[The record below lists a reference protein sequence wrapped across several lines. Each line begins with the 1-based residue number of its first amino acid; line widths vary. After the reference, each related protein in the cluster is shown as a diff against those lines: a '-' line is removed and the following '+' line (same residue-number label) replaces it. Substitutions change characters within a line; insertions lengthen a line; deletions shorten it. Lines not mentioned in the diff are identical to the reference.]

1 MKNNIKGL
9 KDYLKKDNYFISY
22 LLTLLL
28 ITVIITYYKIQV
40 QMTMGPMW
48 DAFDFLANA
57 KYFAGQGFGYID
69 PARPP
74 FLSFLTSLL
83 FRAGF
88 ESEIAI
94 FIVDGILFILGV
106 IGLYLFFNLR
116 FKPLLSFIGS
126 LFYVSFPVVL
136 LWVGAGYTDVAS
148 ASLSIWALYF
158 TVLAVKRNSK
168 FFYISFPVFTLAF
181 LTRYPSAILI
191 FPIAF
196 YVLIND
202 SLKNNLKDIIM
213 GIIASIPLLIPALI
227 FYYNNFG
234 NPITPLLGFYSATTA
249 QTAGPRFAYN
259 PEIWYYFKNSL
270 YSLINLD
277 FLNSPYW
284 IVMIIFAVIAVLMG
298 YMIILGTYIN
308 IRQFLISRK
317 ERLNLKNIKNR
328 KILFLACFL
337 VLFLISFNKVNYLV
351 SISIFSIS
359 SYILY
364 LILRSDDLENL
375 DLDMLFLLWLAS
387 YLIFHSVYSV
397 KVIRYFIPMA
407 PAISYFI
414 LMGLSGF
421 TENTKIKIRNI
432 SIKNG
437 IYILLVFALLI
448 SSIQF
453 VYQLEHDPIANGQN
467 FSLNISDNGQR
478 EFIIL
483 NNDYSGE
490 LYHEIYNTHNELKMI
505 SSWLE
510 NHDPDYKNK
519 IICTDYFW
527 PHLRWYFKKNI
538 YAINVFDKERDGEIN
553 DILIDNEVDYFISL
567 ASNQKLNDYE
577 IIASF
582 KTRWSNIIIFKKK

>member
-168 FFYISFPVFTLAF
+168 FFYLSFPVFTLAF
-181 LTRYPSAILI
+181 LSRFPSAVIIFPLI
-191 FPIAF
+191 F
-196 YVLIND
+196 YLLIND
-202 SLKNNLKDIIM
+202 SIKRYIKDI
-213 GIIASIPLLIPALI
+213 GIGILLSLILMIPEFI
-227 FYYNNFG
+227 FLYNNFG
-234 NPITPLLGFYSATTA
+234 NPILPILGVYSATTV
-249 QTAGPRFAYN
+249 QVEGPRFAHN
-259 PEIWYYFKNSL
+259 PEILYYIKNSI

-284 IVMIIFAVIAVLMG
+284 IVRIIFAGIAVLIG

-317 ERLNLKNIKNR
+317 ERLNLKNLKNR

-337 VLFLISFNKVNYLV
+337 VLFLITFNKVNYLI
-351 SISIFSIS
+351 SISIFSII

-364 LILRSDDLENL
+364 LLLRSDDLENL

-387 YLIFHSVYSV
+387 YMIFHSVFSV

-407 PAISYFI
+407 PAISYFV

-421 TENTKIKIRNI
+421 TEKTKIKIRNS

-437 IYILLVFALLI
+437 IYIMVIFALLI

-453 VYQLEHDPIANGQN
+453 VYQLEHDPIANGHN
-467 FSLNISDNGQR
+467 FNLKISDNGQR
-478 EFIIL
+478 EFITQ
-483 NNDYSGE
+483 NKNYSGE
-490 LYHEIYNTHNELKMI
+490 LYNEIYNTHNELRMI
-505 SSWLE
+505 NSWME
-510 NHDPDYKNK
+510 NYDPDYRNK
-519 IICTDYFW
+519 VICADYFW
-527 PHLRWYFKKNI
+527 PNLSWYFKTNI
-538 YAINVFDKERDGEIN
+538 YAINIDKRINPEIN
-553 DILIDNEVDYFISL
+553 DILSDSGVEYYIGLSSNLKLDNFET
-567 ASNQKLNDYE
+567 
-577 IIASF
+577 IATF
-582 KTRWSNIIIFKKK
+582 KTRWSNIVIYKNIN